1 MVVITDE
8 EYEQVAIQAIREYKN
23 KDFTDDEI
31 RQEYPLAIK
40 LIIENIKQSSNID
53 RNIKSEAQGSR
64 SRTFKDDVVLIDGNI
79 RLLLGVP
86 YVRMYW
92 YGMVL

>member
-79 RLLLGVP
+79 RLLLGVT
-86 YVRMYW
+86 YVRMY
-92 YGMVL
+92 

>member
-86 YVRMYW
+86 YVRMY
-92 YGMVL
+92 